1 MFATLNRT
9 FYFSLPIVAEDDD
22 EKEKKEEED
31 DEVQAQSLLQRG
43 EIDKAITIYQRLES
57 NPRILRIIGQLY
69 DEKKGDY
76 DSSIKYYEQALKL
89 QEKVNILKRIQ

>member
-22 EKEKKEEED
+22 EKEKKEEDD
-31 DEVQAQSLLQRG
+31 DEVQAQGLLKRG
-43 EIDKAITIYQRLES
+43 EIDEAITIYQRLES
-57 NPRILRIIGQLY
+57 DPRILSIIAQLY

-76 DSSIKYYEQALKL
+76 NSSIKYYEKALKL
-89 QEKVNILKRIQ
+89 QEKVTILKRIQ